1 MNLLGK
7 IFTGLLFLLSVI
19 FFTLAVA
26 VNASH
31 VDYRKLV
38 KDPSTGFEARL
49 KKAELKSQQLT
60 TTLEETKSELS
71 IEQAARRSAL
81 GALQTQIEQ
90 RESELAA
97 QEAEL
102 TKLLAAHTA
111 LVATE
116 QQTQQDL
123 NARTKDNETLRKQI
137 VDAREDR
144 DQTFGRLTKAID
156 EKTRLEGMYQALNER
171 LQQLAS
177 DYTGAKEQLE
187 ILGLKPNSLAQG
199 APAAN
204 GEVTAVSSSGLV
216 EVSLGQDS
224 GMKEGLT
231 LEVSRGGQYL
241 GKLKIT
247 RVEAGASVAQILTGF
262 QTGYIRKGD
271 RVDTKLY

>member
-1 MNLLGK
+1 MTLLGK
-7 IFTGLLFLLSVI
+7 VFTGLLFLLSVI

-38 KDPSTGFEARL
+38 KDPATGYEARV
-49 KKAELKSQQLT
+49 KKAEEKNKQLT
-60 TTLEETKSELS
+60 TTLEDTKSELS

-97 QEAEL
+97 QEGEL
-102 TKLLAAHTA
+102 KKLLAAHTA
-111 LVATE
+111 LVLTE

-144 DQTFGRLTKAID
+144 DQTFARYTKALD
-156 EKTRLEGMYQALNER
+156 EKTRLEGMYQSLNER

-187 ILGLKPNSLAQG
+187 ILGLKPNSLVQG
-199 APAAN
+199 APEAN
-204 GEVTAVSSSGLV
+204 GEITAVSTGGLV

-224 GMKEGLT
+224 GMREGLT
-231 LEVSRGGQYL
+231 LEVSRAGQYL
-241 GKLKIT
+241 GRLKIT
-247 RVEAGASVAQILTGF
+247 RVKPGASVAQILTGF

-271 RVDTKLY
+271 RVDTKLF

>member
-1 MNLLGK
+1 MTLLGK
-7 IFTGLLFLLSVI
+7 VFTGLLFLLSVI

-31 VDYRKLV
+31 VDYRELV
-38 KDPSTGFEARL
+38 KNPTTGYEARV
-49 KKAELKSQQLT
+49 KKAEEKNRQLT
-60 TTLEETKSELS
+60 TTLEEIKSELS

-97 QEAEL
+97 QEGEL
-102 TKLLAAHTA
+102 TKLLAAHTL

-123 NARTKDNETLRKQI
+123 SARTKDNETLRKQI

-144 DQTFGRLTKAID
+144 DQLFGRMTKAVD
-156 EKTRLEGMYQALNER
+156 DYTRLQGMYQSLNER
-171 LQQLAS
+171 IQQLAS

-187 ILGLKPNSLAQG
+187 ILGIKPNTLVQG

-224 GMKEGLT
+224 GMREGLT
-231 LEVSRGGQYL
+231 LEVSRSGQYL
-241 GKLKIT
+241 GRLKIT
-247 RVEAGASVAQILTGF
+247 RVDAGASVAQILTGF

-271 RVDTKLY
+271 RVDTKLF

>member
-1 MNLLGK
+1 MTLLGK
-7 IFTGLLFLLSVI
+7 VFTGLLFLLSVI

-38 KDPSTGFEARL
+38 KDPATGYEARV
-49 KKAELKSQQLT
+49 KRAEEKNKQLT
-60 TTLEETKSELS
+60 TTLEDTKSELS

-97 QEAEL
+97 QEGEL
-102 TKLLAAHTA
+102 KKLLAAHTA
-111 LVATE
+111 LVLTE

-144 DQTFGRLTKAID
+144 DQTFARYTKALD
-156 EKTRLEGMYQALNER
+156 EKTRLEGMYQSLNER

-187 ILGLKPNSLAQG
+187 ILGLKPNSLVQG
-199 APAAN
+199 APEAN
-204 GEVTAVSSSGLV
+204 GEITAVSTGGLV

-224 GMKEGLT
+224 GMREGLT
-231 LEVSRGGQYL
+231 LEVSRAGQYL
-241 GKLKIT
+241 GRLKIT
-247 RVEAGASVAQILTGF
+247 RVNPGASVAQILTGF

-271 RVDTKLY
+271 RVDTKLF

>member
-1 MNLLGK
+1 MTLLGK
-7 IFTGLLFLLSVI
+7 VFTGLLFLLSVI

-31 VDYRKLV
+31 VDYRKVV
-38 KDPSTGFEARL
+38 KDPATGLEARL
-49 KKAELKSQQLT
+49 KKAEEKNKQLT
-60 TTLEETKSELS
+60 TTLEDTKGELS

-97 QEAEL
+97 QEGEL
-102 TKLLAAHTA
+102 KKLLAAHTA
-111 LVATE
+111 LVSTE

-123 NARTKDNETLRKQI
+123 SARTKDNETLRKLI
-137 VDAREDR
+137 VEAREDR
-144 DQTFGRLTKAID
+144 DQTFARYTKALD
-156 EKTRLEGMYQALNER
+156 EKIRLEGMYQSVDER

-187 ILGLKPNSLAQG
+187 ILGLKPNSLVQG
-199 APAAN
+199 APEAN
-204 GEVTAVSSSGLV
+204 GEVTAVSSGGLV

-224 GMKEGLT
+224 GMREGLT
-231 LEVSRGGQYL
+231 LEVSRAGQYL
-241 GKLKIT
+241 GRLKIT
-247 RVEAGASVAQILTGF
+247 RVNSGASVAQILTGF

-271 RVDTKLY
+271 RVDTKLF

>member
-1 MNLLGK
+1 MTLLGK
-7 IFTGLLFLLSVI
+7 VFTGLLFLLSVI

-38 KDPSTGFEARL
+38 KDPTNGYEARL
-49 KKAELKSQQLT
+49 KKAELKAQQLT

-123 NARTKDNETLRKQI
+123 SARTKDNETLRKQI

-156 EKTRLEGMYQALNER
+156 EKTRLEGMYQSLNDR

>member
-1 MNLLGK
+1 MTLLGK
-7 IFTGLLFLLSVI
+7 VFTGLLFLLSVI

-31 VDYRKLV
+31 VDYRKVV
-38 KDPSTGFEARL
+38 KDPATGLEARL
-49 KKAELKSQQLT
+49 KKAEEKNKQLT
-60 TTLEETKSELS
+60 TTLEDTKGELS

-97 QEAEL
+97 QEGEL
-102 TKLLAAHTA
+102 KKLLAAHTA
-111 LVATE
+111 LVSTE

-123 NARTKDNETLRKQI
+123 SARTKDNETLRKLI
-137 VDAREDR
+137 VEAREDR
-144 DQTFGRLTKAID
+144 DQTFARYIKALD
-156 EKTRLEGMYQALNER
+156 EKIRLEGMYQSVDER

-187 ILGLKPNSLAQG
+187 ILGLKPNSLVQG
-199 APAAN
+199 APEAN
-204 GEVTAVSSSGLV
+204 GEVTAVSSGGLV

-224 GMKEGLT
+224 GMREGLT
-231 LEVSRGGQYL
+231 LEVSRAGQYL
-241 GKLKIT
+241 GRLKIT
-247 RVEAGASVAQILTGF
+247 RVNSGASVAQILTGF

-271 RVDTKLY
+271 RVDTKLF

>member
-1 MNLLGK
+1 MTLLGK
-7 IFTGLLFLLSVI
+7 VFTGLLFLLSVI

-38 KDPSTGFEARL
+38 KDPTTGFEARL
-49 KKAELKSQQLT
+49 KKAELKAQQLT
-60 TTLEETKSELS
+60 ATLEDTKSELS

-90 RESELAA
+90 RETELAA
-97 QEAEL
+97 QEGTL

-123 NARTKDNETLRKQI
+123 AARTKDNETLRKQI

-144 DQTFGRLTKAID
+144 DQTFQRYTKAID
-156 EKTRLEGMYQALNER
+156 EYTRLQGLFQSLNER
-171 LQQLAS
+171 TQQLAS

-187 ILGLKPNSLAQG
+187 ILGLKPNSLVQG

-224 GMKEGLT
+224 GMREGLT
-231 LEVSRGGQYL
+231 LEVSRGGAYL

-247 RVEAGASVAQILTGF
+247 RVEPGASVAQILTGF

>member
-1 MNLLGK
+1 MTLLGK
-7 IFTGLLFLLSVI
+7 VFTGLLFLLSVI

-31 VDYRKLV
+31 VNYRELV
-38 KDPSTGFEARL
+38 KNPNTGYEARL
-49 KKAELKSQQLT
+49 KKAEEKSKQLT

-81 GALQTQIEQ
+81 GALQTQLEQ
-90 RESELAA
+90 RQSELAA

-123 NARTKDNETLRKQI
+123 NARTKDNELLRKQI

-144 DQTFGRLTKAID
+144 DQTYGRYTKTLD
-156 EKTRLEGMYQALNER
+156 EKTRLEGMYQSLNER

-204 GEVTAVSSSGLV
+204 GEVTAVSSTGLV
-216 EVSLGQDS
+216 QVSLGQDS

-247 RVEAGASVAQILTGF
+247 RVEPDASVAQILTGF

>member
-1 MNLLGK
+1 
-7 IFTGLLFLLSVI
+7 
-19 FFTLAVA
+19 
-26 VNASH
+26 
-31 VDYRKLV
+31 
-38 KDPSTGFEARL
+38 L

-60 TTLEETKSELS
+60 TSLEETKSELS

-90 RESELAA
+90 RETELAA

-102 TKLLAAHTA
+102 TKILAAHTA

-123 NARTKDNETLRKQI
+123 AARTKDNETLRKQI
-137 VDAREDR
+137 VEAREDR
-144 DQTFGRLTKAID
+144 DQLFGRMTNAID
-156 EKTRLEGMYQALNER
+156 KYTSLQGAYQSLNER

-187 ILGLKPNSLAQG
+187 ILGIKPNTLVQG

-204 GEVTAVSSSGLV
+204 GEVTAVSSSGFV
-216 EVSLGQDS
+216 QVSLGQDS
-224 GMKEGLT
+224 GMREGQT
-231 LEVSRGGQYL
+231 LEVSRSGQYL

-247 RVEAGASVAQILTGF
+247 RVEAGASVAKILTGF
-262 QTGYIRKGD
+262 QTGNIRKGD

>member
-1 MNLLGK
+1 
-7 IFTGLLFLLSVI
+7 
-19 FFTLAVA
+19 

-38 KDPSTGFEARL
+38 KDPTTGYEARL

-60 TTLEETKSELS
+60 TTLEDTKSELS

-144 DQTFGRLTKAID
+144 DQTFGRLTKAVD
-156 EKTRLEGMYQALNER
+156 EKARLEGMYQSLNER
-171 LQQLAS
+171 VQQLAS
-177 DYTGAKEQLE
+177 DYTGAKEKLD
-187 ILGLKPNSLAQG
+187 ILGLKPNSLVQG

-204 GEVTAVSSSGLV
+204 GEVTAVSTSGLV

-224 GMKEGLT
+224 GMREGQT
-231 LEVSRGGQYL
+231 LEVTRSGQYL
-241 GKLKIT
+241 GKLQIT
-247 RVEAGASVAQILTGF
+247 RVEAGASVAKILTGF

>member
-1 MNLLGK
+1 MTLLGK
-7 IFTGLLFLLSVI
+7 VFTGLLFLLSVI

-31 VDYRKLV
+31 TDYRKLV
-38 KDPSTGFEARL
+38 KDPQTGFEAKL
-49 KKAELKSQQLT
+49 QKAETKSQQLT
-60 TTLEETKSELS
+60 STLEDMKTQLS

-81 GALQTQIEQ
+81 AALQTQIEQ
-90 RESELAA
+90 RENELAT
-97 QEAEL
+97 QEGTL
-102 TKLLAAHTA
+102 TKLLAAHTE

-116 QQTQQDL
+116 RQTQLDL
-123 NARTKDNETLRKQI
+123 SARTKDNETLRKQI

-144 DQTFGRLTKAID
+144 DQTFQRYTKAID
-156 EKTRLEGMYQALNER
+156 EYTRLQGMYQSLNER
-171 LQQLAS
+171 TQQIAS

-187 ILGLKPNSLAQG
+187 ILGLKPNSIVQG

-204 GEVTAVSSSGLV
+204 GEVTAVSSTGLV

-224 GMKEGLT
+224 GMREGLT
-231 LEVSRGGQYL
+231 LEVSRGGEYL

-247 RVEAGASVAQILTGF
+247 RVEAGASVAKILTGF

>member
-1 MNLLGK
+1 MTLLGK
-7 IFTGLLFLLSVI
+7 VFTGLLFLLSVI

-31 VDYRKLV
+31 VDYSKLV
-38 KDPSTGFEARL
+38 KDPTNGLEARL
-49 KKAELKSQQLT
+49 KKAEGKAQQLT
-60 TTLEETKSELS
+60 ATLEDIKSELS

-90 RESELAA
+90 RETELAT
-97 QEAEL
+97 QEAQL

-123 NARTKDNETLRKQI
+123 SARTKDNETLRKQI

-144 DQTFGRLTKAID
+144 DQTFGKYVKAID
-156 EKTRLEGMYQALNER
+156 DYTRLQGMYQSLDER

-187 ILGLKPNSLAQG
+187 ILGIKPNTLVQG

-204 GEVTAVSSSGLV
+204 GEVTAVSTSGLV
-216 EVSLGQDS
+216 QVSLGQDS
-224 GMKEGLT
+224 GMREGLT
-231 LEVSRGGQYL
+231 LEVSRSGQYL

-247 RVEAGASVAQILTGF
+247 RVDAGASVAEIMPGF

>member
-1 MNLLGK
+1 MTLLGK
-7 IFTGLLFLLSVI
+7 VFTGLLFLLSVI

-38 KDPSTGFEARL
+38 KDPANGYEARL
-49 KKAELKSQQLT
+49 KKAELKAQQLT
-60 TTLEETKSELS
+60 TTLEDTKSELS

-90 RESELAA
+90 RETELAA

-111 LVATE
+111 LVSTE

-123 NARTKDNETLRKQI
+123 SARTKDNETLRKQI

-144 DQTFGRLTKAID
+144 DQTFGKLTKAID
-156 EKTRLEGMYQALNER
+156 EKTRLEGMYQSLNER

-204 GEVTAVSSSGLV
+204 GEVTAVSTSGLV

-224 GMKEGLT
+224 GMREGVT

>member
-1 MNLLGK
+1 MTLLGK
-7 IFTGLLFLLSVI
+7 VFTGLLFLLSVI

-38 KDPSTGFEARL
+38 KDPNSGLEARL
-49 KKAELKSQQLT
+49 KKAEQKAQQLQ

-81 GALQTQIEQ
+81 GALQTQYEQ
-90 RESELAA
+90 GQSELAA
-97 QEAEL
+97 QEGEL

-116 QQTQQDL
+116 QQTTQDL
-123 NARTKDNETLRKQI
+123 NARTKDNELLRKQN
-137 VDAREDR
+137 VEAREDR
-144 DQTFGRLTKAID
+144 DQIFGRYTKALD
-156 EKTRLEGMYQALNER
+156 EKTRLEGMYQSLSER

-204 GEVTAVSSSGLV
+204 GEVTAVSSSGLI

-241 GKLKIT
+241 GKAKIT

-262 QTGYIRKGD
+262 QTGNIRKGD

>member
-1 MNLLGK
+1 MTLLGK
-7 IFTGLLFLLSVI
+7 VFTGLLFLLSVI

-38 KDPSTGFEARL
+38 KDPATGFEARV
-49 KKAELKSQQLT
+49 KKAEEKNKQLT
-60 TTLEETKSELS
+60 TTLEDTKSELS

-90 RESELAA
+90 RENELAA
-97 QEAEL
+97 QEGEL
-102 TKLLAAHTA
+102 KKLLAAHTA
-111 LVATE
+111 LVLTE

-123 NARTKDNETLRKQI
+123 SARTKDNETLRKQI
-137 VDAREDR
+137 VEAREDR
-144 DQTFGRLTKAID
+144 DQTFARYTKALD
-156 EKTRLEGMYQALNER
+156 ERTRLEGMYQSLNER

-187 ILGLKPNSLAQG
+187 ILGIKPNSLVQG
-199 APAAN
+199 APQAN
-204 GEVTAVSSSGLV
+204 GEVTAVSTSGLV

-224 GMKEGLT
+224 GMREGLT
-231 LEVSRGGQYL
+231 LEVSRAGQYL
-241 GKLKIT
+241 GRLKLT
-247 RVEAGASVAQILTGF
+247 RVKPEASVGEILKGF

>member
-1 MNLLGK
+1 MTLLGK
-7 IFTGLLFLLSVI
+7 VFTGLLFLLSVI

-38 KDPSTGFEARL
+38 KDPATGYEARV
-49 KKAELKSQQLT
+49 KKAEEKNKQLT
-60 TTLEETKSELS
+60 TTLEDTKSELS

-97 QEAEL
+97 QEGEL
-102 TKLLAAHTA
+102 KKLLAAHTA
-111 LVATE
+111 LVLTE

-144 DQTFGRLTKAID
+144 DQTFARYTKALD
-156 EKTRLEGMYQALNER
+156 EKTRLEGMYQSLNER
-171 LQQLAS
+171 IQQLAS

-187 ILGLKPNSLAQG
+187 ILGLKPNSLVQG
-199 APAAN
+199 APEAN
-204 GEVTAVSSSGLV
+204 GEVTAVSTGGLV

-224 GMKEGLT
+224 GMREGLT
-231 LEVSRGGQYL
+231 LEVSRAGQYL
-241 GKLKIT
+241 GRLKIT
-247 RVEAGASVAQILTGF
+247 RVNPGASVAKILTGF

-271 RVDTKLY
+271 RVDTKLF

>member
-1 MNLLGK
+1 MTLLGK

-38 KDPSTGFEARL
+38 KDPTTGLEARL

-60 TTLEETKSELS
+60 TALEETKSELS

-90 RESELAA
+90 RETELAA

-156 EKTRLEGMYQALNER
+156 EKTRLEGMYQSLNER

>member
-1 MNLLGK
+1 MTLLGK
-7 IFTGLLFLLSVI
+7 VFTGLLFLLSVI

-38 KDPSTGFEARL
+38 KDPANGLEARL

-81 GALQTQIEQ
+81 GALQTQKEQ
-90 RESELAA
+90 RDTELAA

-123 NARTKDNETLRKQI
+123 NARTKDNELLRKQI
-137 VDAREDR
+137 VEAREDR

-156 EKTRLEGMYQALNER
+156 EQTRLQGMYQSLNER

-247 RVEAGASVAQILTGF
+247 RVEPGASVAQILTGF

>member
-1 MNLLGK
+1 MTLLGK
-7 IFTGLLFLLSVI
+7 VFTGLLFLLSVI

-38 KDPSTGFEARL
+38 KDPATGYEARV
-49 KKAELKSQQLT
+49 KKAEEKNKQLT
-60 TTLEETKSELS
+60 TTLEDTKSELS

-97 QEAEL
+97 QEGEL
-102 TKLLAAHTA
+102 KKLLAAHTA
-111 LVATE
+111 LVLTE

-144 DQTFGRLTKAID
+144 DQTFARYTKALD
-156 EKTRLEGMYQALNER
+156 EKTRLEGMYQSLNER
-171 LQQLAS
+171 IQQLAS

-187 ILGLKPNSLAQG
+187 ILGLKPNSLVQG
-199 APAAN
+199 APEAN
-204 GEVTAVSSSGLV
+204 GEVTAVSTGGLV

-224 GMKEGLT
+224 GMREGLT
-231 LEVSRGGQYL
+231 LEVSRAGQYL
-241 GKLKIT
+241 GRLKIT
-247 RVEAGASVAQILTGF
+247 RVNPGASVAQILTGF

-271 RVDTKLY
+271 RVDTKLF

>member
-1 MNLLGK
+1 MTLLGK
-7 IFTGLLFLLSVI
+7 VFTGLLFLLSVI

-31 VDYRKLV
+31 VNYRELV
-38 KDPSTGFEARL
+38 KNPTTGYEARV
-49 KKAELKSQQLT
+49 KKAEEKNRQLT
-60 TTLEETKSELS
+60 TTLEEIKSELS

-90 RESELAA
+90 RETELAA
-97 QEAEL
+97 QEGEL
-102 TKLLAAHTA
+102 TKLLAAHTL

-123 NARTKDNETLRKQI
+123 AARTKDNETLRKQI

-144 DQTFGRLTKAID
+144 DQLFGRMTKAVD
-156 EKTRLEGMYQALNER
+156 EYTRLQGMYQSLNER
-171 LQQLAS
+171 IQQLAS

-187 ILGLKPNSLAQG
+187 ILGIKPNTLVQG

-224 GMKEGLT
+224 GMREGLT
-231 LEVSRGGQYL
+231 LEVSRSGQYL
-241 GKLKIT
+241 GRLKIT
-247 RVEAGASVAQILTGF
+247 RVDAGASVAQILTGF

-271 RVDTKLY
+271 RVDTKLF

>member
-1 MNLLGK
+1 MTLLGK
-7 IFTGLLFLLSVI
+7 VFTGLLFLLSVI

-38 KDPSTGFEARL
+38 KDPATGYEARV
-49 KKAELKSQQLT
+49 KKAEEKNKQLT
-60 TTLEETKSELS
+60 TTLEDTKSELS

-97 QEAEL
+97 QEGEL
-102 TKLLAAHTA
+102 KKLLAAHTA
-111 LVATE
+111 LVLTE

-144 DQTFGRLTKAID
+144 DQTFARYTKALD
-156 EKTRLEGMYQALNER
+156 EKTRLEGMYQSLNER

-187 ILGLKPNSLAQG
+187 ILGLKPNSLVQG
-199 APAAN
+199 APEAN
-204 GEVTAVSSSGLV
+204 GEITAVSTGGLV

-224 GMKEGLT
+224 GMREGLT
-231 LEVSRGGQYL
+231 LEVSRAGQYL
-241 GKLKIT
+241 GRLKIT
-247 RVEAGASVAQILTGF
+247 RVNPGASVAQILTGF

-271 RVDTKLY
+271 RVDTKLF

>member
-1 MNLLGK
+1 MTLLGK
-7 IFTGLLFLLSVI
+7 VFTGLLFLLSVI

-38 KDPSTGFEARL
+38 KDPATGLEARL

-90 RESELAA
+90 RESLNAA

-102 TKLLAAHTA
+102 TNLLSAHTL
-111 LVATE
+111 LVQTE
-116 QQTQQDL
+116 QATQQAL
-123 NARTKDNETLRKQI
+123 STSTKDNETLRKQI

-144 DQTFGRLTKAID
+144 DQTFGRFTKAID
-156 EKTRLEGMYQALNER
+156 EKTRLEGMFQSLNER

>member
-1 MNLLGK
+1 MTLLGK

-38 KDPSTGFEARL
+38 KDPTTGLEARL

-90 RESELAA
+90 RETELAA

-102 TKLLAAHTA
+102 TKILAAHTA

-123 NARTKDNETLRKQI
+123 AARTKDNETLRKQI
-137 VDAREDR
+137 VEAREDR
-144 DQTFGRLTKAID
+144 DQLFGRMTNAID
-156 EKTRLEGMYQALNER
+156 KYTSLQGAYQSLNER

-187 ILGLKPNSLAQG
+187 ILGIKPNTLVQG

-204 GEVTAVSSSGLV
+204 GEVTAVSSSGFV

-224 GMKEGLT
+224 GMREGQT
-231 LEVSRGGQYL
+231 LEVSRLGQYL

-247 RVEAGASVAQILTGF
+247 RVEAGASVAKILTGF
-262 QTGYIRKGD
+262 QTGNIRKGD

>member
-1 MNLLGK
+1 MTLLGK

-38 KDPSTGFEARL
+38 KDPATGLEARL

-60 TTLEETKSELS
+60 TALEETKSELS

-156 EKTRLEGMYQALNER
+156 EKTRLEGMYQSLNER

-247 RVEAGASVAQILTGF
+247 RVEPGASVAQILTGF

>member
-1 MNLLGK
+1 MTLLGK

-38 KDPSTGFEARL
+38 KDPATGLEARL

-60 TTLEETKSELS
+60 TALEETKSELS

-156 EKTRLEGMYQALNER
+156 EKTRLEGMYQSLNER

>member
-1 MNLLGK
+1 MTLLGK
-7 IFTGLLFLLSVI
+7 VFTGLLFLLSVI

-38 KDPSTGFEARL
+38 KDPSTGYEARL
-49 KKAELKSQQLT
+49 KKAELKAQQLT

-111 LVATE
+111 LVSTE

-123 NARTKDNETLRKQI
+123 SARTKDNETLRKQI

-156 EKTRLEGMYQALNER
+156 ERTRLEGMYQSLNER

-204 GEVTAVSSSGLV
+204 GEVTAVSTSGLIQ
-216 EVSLGQDS
+216 VSLGQDS
-224 GMKEGLT
+224 GMKEGTT

-241 GKLKIT
+241 GKAKIT
-247 RVEAGASVAQILTGF
+247 RVEADASVAQILTGY

>member
-1 MNLLGK
+1 MTLLGK
-7 IFTGLLFLLSVI
+7 VFTGLLFLLSVI

-38 KDPSTGFEARL
+38 KDPATGFEARL

-60 TTLEETKSELS
+60 TTLEETKGELS

-111 LVATE
+111 LVLTE

-123 NARTKDNETLRKQI
+123 GARTKDNETLRKQI

-156 EKTRLEGMYQALNER
+156 EKTRLEGMFQSLNER